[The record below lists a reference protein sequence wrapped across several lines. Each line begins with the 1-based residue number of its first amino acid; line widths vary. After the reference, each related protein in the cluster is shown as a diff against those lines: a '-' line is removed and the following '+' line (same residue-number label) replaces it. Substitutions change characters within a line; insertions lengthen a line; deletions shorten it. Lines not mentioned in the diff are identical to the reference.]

1 MEEKQTPP
9 SIWGPWWATI
19 RKWFYPAWLL
29 YETFIRFYG
38 YSSEVQVYLATHLE
52 RIAFMDQRDT
62 QVLATFGGV
71 LTFVVCTIS
80 LSLPLCFICYH
91 FFLRSNLTHTL
102 FEKKLKF
109 LL

>member
-19 RKWFYPAWLL
+19 RKWLYPAWLL

-38 YSSEVQVYLATHLE
+38 YSSDVQIYLTTHLE
-52 RIAFMDQRDT
+52 RMAFIGQRST
-62 QVLATFGGV
+62 QLLSGLGGV
-71 LTFVVCTIS
+71 ITFAVCTIS

-91 FFLRSNLTHTL
+91 FFLQNNLTHTL